1 VRWSPPPEVCFKA
14 NFDASLF
21 DGTNSVRIGVVVRDH
36 LGCVIA
42 ALSQQVNLIHSV
54 DIAEALAARQAV
66 VLAREL
72 SLFNVIFEGD
82 CLCVIQAL

>member
-1 VRWSPPPEVCFKA
+1 MLLS
-14 NFDASLF
+14 F

-36 LGCVIA
+36 SGCVIA
-42 ALSQQVNLIHSV
+42 ALSQRVNLIHSV
-54 DIAEALAARQAV
+54 DIAEALAARRVV